1 MYRWWHIYQKCTKV
15 SRKLLQP
22 VSHSLNPGFG
32 QKHIWFQLF
41 STSTSRCPDVDR
53 LIIFRNGKSVLSSS
67 HKYSRELVLSR
78 LDKHCCKYS
87 PSFLQ
92 IFKYIHSSQVS
103 RWSSIVP
110 TVCHQTPVGR
120 NLLYHWNV
128 KPQNP
133 KNQLICSPS
142 QSSSSF
148 LDCREQNLKLFDLA
162 SNCFGPQLKDL
173 FKDCLISVV
182 HKKVLEEVILIVHD
196 WTTDDIAYK
205 HYWHHHHYHHHQIA
219 DADTRFT
226 VASHIFVEVGF
237 ALIPVY
243 LSMLIT
249 NCWQNRSDHIISI
262 SLSPYHMTCLH
273 HLSLTSHVLIYMW
286 AFDGYSQVL
295 PFLLYLSTFE
305 PDAAS
310 HVHSQVLLFFL

>member
-1 MYRWWHIYQKCTKV
+1 MC
-15 SRKLLQP
+15 
-22 VSHSLNPGFG
+22 
-32 QKHIWFQLF
+32 
-41 STSTSRCPDVDR
+41 
-53 LIIFRNGKSVLSSS
+53 LIIFSWGAK
-67 HKYSRELVLSR
+67 HSRELVLSR

-196 WTTDDIAYK
+196 WTTDDIAY
-205 HYWHHHHYHHHQIA
+205 
-219 DADTRFT
+219 
-226 VASHIFVEVGF
+226 
-237 ALIPVY
+237 
-243 LSMLIT
+243 
-249 NCWQNRSDHIISI
+249 
-262 SLSPYHMTCLH
+262 
-273 HLSLTSHVLIYMW
+273 
-286 AFDGYSQVL
+286 
-295 PFLLYLSTFE
+295 
-305 PDAAS
+305 
-310 HVHSQVLLFFL
+310 